1 MRSAFRNRFSTA
13 KFIVIAAVFTVTG
26 LFAGCDREPNYK
38 IEVGGTW
45 LWEDEQVER
54 KFVITNTQLK
64 VYHSFS
70 SDEPAFTYSISQIYN
85 GEFNG
90 DETGS
95 DDYGCALIS
104 LSSGPDYYDDVIGYY
119 TVFRWQNLKTS
130 EDGITTADLTIGLF
144 DPENDLTYFKNKD
157 EAFAEVTAANGYF
170 TSYYSGCELQET
182 E

>member
-13 KFIVIAAVFTVTG
+13 KFIVIAAVFTATG
-26 LFAGCDREPNYK
+26 LFAGCGDPSSR
-38 IEVGGTW
+38 IDVGGTW
-45 LWEDEQVER
+45 LWEDGQYQE
-54 KFVITNTQLK
+54 KYVITNTRLEK
-64 VYHSFS
+64 YNSFTT
-70 SDEPAFTYSISQIYN
+70 DDPHLIYSISQIYN

-90 DETGS
+90 DENGS
-95 DDYGCALIS
+95 GSYGCALIS
-104 LSSGPDYYDDVIGYY
+104 LSSGSDYYDDVIGYY
-119 TVFRWQNLKTS
+119 TIFRWQNLKTS

-170 TSYYSGCELQET
+170 TSYSTGCELQET